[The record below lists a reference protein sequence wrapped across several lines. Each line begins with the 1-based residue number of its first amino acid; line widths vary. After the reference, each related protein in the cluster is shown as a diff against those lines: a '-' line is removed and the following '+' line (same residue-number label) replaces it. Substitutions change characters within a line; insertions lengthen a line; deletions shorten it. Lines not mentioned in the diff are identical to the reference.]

1 MASTPTSQITRN
13 LIPANIATATS
24 TGARVSISSYLVQG
38 ATDIIARL
46 EKEEVLTNHQ
56 GNTWG
61 N

>member
-13 LIPANIATATS
+13 VIPANVANATS
-24 TGARVSISSYLVQG
+24 TGAKITTSSYLVQG